1 MLANCWGA
9 VIGAKVVKYRTAVLL
24 GIICEL
30 VGVLVF
36 GPRVAV
42 VYNGILNDWTVLKPY
57 PGLALY
63 ALMWAEMTLVTWQFL
78 AIWKQI
84 LVPVYLGFGTCFYPL
99 LPPSA
104 LSRPWQTLPHQ
115 WHTYIAAACIL
126 SDSQANLAIST
137 APNTRYCTKTMPRAI
152 HCKPWLFL

>member
-1 MLANCWGA
+1 MRPAESSFDAGANMLANCWGA

-36 GPRVAV
+36 GPRVAI

-84 LVPVYLGFGTCFYPL
+84 LVPVYLGFGICLCLL
-99 LPPSA
+99 LPSPA
-104 LSRPWQTLPHQ
+104 LSNAPAN
-115 WHTYIAAACIL
+115 AATAFQCCL
-126 SDSQANLAIST
+126 KLYLQLLA
-137 APNTRYCTKTMPRAI
+137 
-152 HCKPWLFL
+152 L